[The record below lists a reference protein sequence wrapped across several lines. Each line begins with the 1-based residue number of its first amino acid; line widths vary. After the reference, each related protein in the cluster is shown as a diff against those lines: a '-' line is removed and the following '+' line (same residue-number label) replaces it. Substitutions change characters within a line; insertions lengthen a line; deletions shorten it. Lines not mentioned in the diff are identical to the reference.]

1 MTAEKIGIG
10 VAGFGGF
17 GLFACQL
24 FAQHPDI
31 RLVGMAS
38 THREAAYAAAKRFGI
53 PEPVEL
59 EELVTWPQV
68 DLVYIATPPFLHH
81 SQGLM
86 ALRAGKHVLCE
97 KPLALTLGE
106 ADELVAV
113 ARERDLLLIADLM
126 QRYNPIYDKIKALI
140 DTQLLGA
147 LLHGYF
153 ENYASDEGLPVEHW
167 FWDRTRSGGIFI
179 EHGVH
184 FFDLFQGWLGEGCVE
199 SAQVSRRPGS
209 EIEDQVQCVV
219 RFGDVLINFYHGFTQ
234 PARMDRQEMRLV
246 FERGDVTLYEW
257 VPTRVRIHAVVDEE
271 QMRRLMDLF
280 PGGRLDITHVYATKD
295 RQAHGRHKA
304 IDVHQMIE
312 IRYGEWQN
320 KMHVYGD
327 LLRALLSDQI
337 AWMRHRN
344 HPRRLTEVN
353 SRESLAMACEADRL
367 ARRD

>member
-1 MTAEKIGIG
+1 MAQQIGIG

-24 FAQHPDI
+24 FAQHPDVH
-31 RLVGMAS
+31 LAGMAS

-68 DLVYIATPPFLHH
+68 DLIYIATPPFLHH
-81 SQGLM
+81 AQGLI
-86 ALRAGKHVLCE
+86 ALRAGKHVILE
-97 KPLALTLGE
+97 KPLALNLDE
-106 ADELVAV
+106 ADELVAT
-113 ARERDLLLIADLM
+113 AREKNLLLIADLM
-126 QRYNPIYDKIKALI
+126 QRYNPLYDKIRMLI
-140 DTQLLGA
+140 ADKLLGT

-153 ENYASDEGLPVEHW
+153 ENYASDEGLPPEHW
-167 FWDRTRSGGIFI
+167 FWDRARSGGIFI

-184 FFDLFQGWLGEGCVE
+184 FFDLFQGWLGEGRVE
-199 SAQVSRRPGS
+199 SAQVSRRPGTA
-209 EIEDQVQCVV
+209 IEDQVQCAV
-219 RFGDVLINFYHGFTQ
+219 RFGEETIINFYHGFTQ

-246 FERGDVTLYEW
+246 FERGDITLHEW

-280 PGGRLDITHVYATKD
+280 PGGRLDITHVYAPKD
-295 RQAHGRHKA
+295 RLAHGRHKA
-304 IDVHQMIE
+304 LDIHQMIE
-312 IRYGEWQN
+312 LRYGEWQN

-327 LLRALLSDQI
+327 LLRALLSEQI
-337 AWMRHRN
+337 AWTRDHTR
-344 HPRRLTEVN
+344 PRRLTEQN

-367 ARRD
+367 AQHG